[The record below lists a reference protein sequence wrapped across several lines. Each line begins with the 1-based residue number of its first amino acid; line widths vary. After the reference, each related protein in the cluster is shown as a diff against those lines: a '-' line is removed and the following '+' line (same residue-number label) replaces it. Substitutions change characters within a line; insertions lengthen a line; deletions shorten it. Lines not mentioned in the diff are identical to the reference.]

1 MKIAFV
7 AAFLTLSAAGASGAR
22 PALAAPQKAKAGEK
36 AGDKAAAGEVTLKG
50 TMVCGKCSLKESDKC
65 QNVLKVTESGK
76 EVKYFLA
83 DNDVAQKNHGPVCG
97 GTSPA
102 TVKGKVS
109 SEGAKKVLAASE
121 IKYE

>member
-1 MKIAFV
+1 MKTAFL
-7 AAFLTLSAAGASGAR
+7 AALLTLSAAGAR
-22 PALAAPQKAKAGEK
+22 PALAAPQKAAK

-65 QNVLKVTESGK
+65 QNVLKVTEGGK